1 VAGAVTACSSST
13 LTLTAPA
20 GFTSYEWSNGETTQQ
35 ITVTTSGLYF
45 VTVTNAEGCASPVSA
60 SLTVTIIPEPC
71 NNQPPVIVTTVTGIY
86 VEGVVR
92 IDLTPLISDPNDNL
106 DINSLRLLNTSS
118 TAGATASIT
127 AGNVLVLDYG
137 GVLFSGKDR
146 IGIEVCDL
154 LGACTQ
160 QTLEIEV
167 TGDIVIFNGFSP
179 NGDVFNAF
187 FNIQY
192 IDIFPD
198 TRQNKVTIFNRWG
211 DVVFETTNYDNL
223 NRVFTGIS
231 KNGSELPAGSYFYK
245 IEFTSGRKTQTGFIS
260 LKR

>member
-1 VAGAVTACSSST
+1 VCQSR
-13 LTLTAPA
+13 
-20 GFTSYEWSNGETTQQ
+20 
-35 ITVTTSGLYF
+35 I
-45 VTVTNAEGCASPVSA
+45 
-60 SLTVTIIPEPC
+60 
-71 NNQPPVIVTTVTGIY
+71 
-86 VEGVVR
+86 VR
-92 IDLTPLISDPNDNL
+92 IDLTPLITDPDDNL

-179 NGDVFNAF
+179 NGDDFNAF